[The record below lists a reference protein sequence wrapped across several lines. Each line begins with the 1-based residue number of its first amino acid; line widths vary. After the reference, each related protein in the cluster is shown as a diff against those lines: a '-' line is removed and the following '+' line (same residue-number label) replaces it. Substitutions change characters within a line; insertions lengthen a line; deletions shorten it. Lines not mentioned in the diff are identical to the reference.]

1 MKHLE
6 RLFFLSILITGFIWL
21 MGCGGGASL
30 TQAETLTDELQ
41 KQQAILANMR
51 ELADTLSV
59 SRVVEADNFA
69 FFREVNAMTD
79 EEIETASASFDEAGT
94 AIGVL
99 FDDMGNFLNKVG
111 GTLKWL
117 WPF

>member
-21 MGCGGGASL
+21 MGCSGGASL
-30 TQAETLTDELQ
+30 TQADTLTDELQ
-41 KQQAILANMR
+41 KQQTILANTR

-69 FFREVNAMTD
+69 FFREVK
-79 EEIETASASFDEAGT
+79 
-94 AIGVL
+94 
-99 FDDMGNFLNKVG
+99 KV
-111 GTLKWL
+111 
-117 WPF
+117 

>member
-21 MGCGGGASL
+21 MGCRGGASL
-30 TQAETLTDELQ
+30 TQADTLTDELQ
-41 KQQAILANMR
+41 KQQAVLANMR

-59 SRVVEADNFA
+59 RRVVEADNFA
-69 FFREVNAMTD
+69 FFREVNAMPD
-79 EEIETASASFDEAGT
+79 EEIEAASASFEKDS
-94 AIGVL
+94 VL
-99 FDDMGNFLNKVG
+99 PAFMGNFLTKVG

>member
-79 EEIETASASFDEAGT
+79 EEIEATGASLGGDSVLTAF
-94 AIGVL
+94 
-99 FDDMGNFLNKVG
+99 MGNFLTKVG